1 MVIIFYFKDPI
12 QLSMAN
18 SLGSLLWRLSNQ
30 TEREKG
36 TGVYGELSKVCLIFS
51 QSHRIAGQDFDSGSR
66 LLQGSMQQ
74 FPDLYFVFVSNDIGS
89 FTEMTGDERQRNTN
103 ARIQLQDSERY
114 HYVSTNSIALS
125 SFKKSLK
132 LVLSSIPKRI
142 ISPFCKNDD
151 KPLWNDGGIMRDE
164 FEEYLIP
171 NEEISMRISPFY
183 LSNTEEIRIK
193 FQGVGYGDFS
203 VCMARTRDLSSKQC
217 QSIENMD
224 YAWFNVTNPCETENP
239 IDGCKSIYFSL
250 QMDTTYMKCSES
262 DCRFPDQVRI
272 IIRPE
277 GLRCEYND
285 GNKLTLSFMV
295 IFISFFLSLHN
306 KFPGINV

>member
-1 MVIIFYFKDPI
+1 
-12 QLSMAN
+12 MAN

-30 TEREKG
+30 TESEKG

-51 QSHRIAGQDFDSGSR
+51 QSHRIAEQDFNSGSR

-89 FTEMTGDERQRNTN
+89 FIQMTGDERQTNTN
-103 ARIQLQDSERY
+103 ARIQIQDSERY

-125 SFKKSLK
+125 SFEKSLK

-142 ISPFCKNDD
+142 ISPFCKNND
-151 KPLWNDGGIMRDE
+151 KPLWNDEGIIRDE

-171 NEEISMRISPFY
+171 NEEIRMRISPFY
-183 LSNTEEIRIK
+183 LRNSDEIRIK

-203 VCMARTRDLSSKQC
+203 VCMARNRDLSSKQC

-224 YAWFNVTNPCETENP
+224 YAWFNMTNPCENENI
-239 IDGCKSIYFSL
+239 IDGCNSIYFTL
-250 QMDTTYMKCSES
+250 LMDTTYMKCSES

-277 GLRCEYND
+277 GLRCEYNAS
-285 GNKLTLSFMV
+285 NKLTVSFMI
-295 IFISFFLSLHN
+295 IFISFFFHWLTQ
-306 KFPGINV
+306 